1 MPKHDDTA
9 LPADLLRLLA
19 ERAGRP
25 ALGRREPDNAPVY
38 ALLAIEAR
46 RLMLQA
52 QRAVDAFTA
61 AAVEARK
68 PPRCGARRC
77 GNLIEVKPTGRP
89 AEYCSEPCRVA
100 ERRARGMRRPVPRET
115 SAVSG
120 QPLLEF
126 PDADSALTQDQ
137 TLRAE

>member
-1 MPKHDDTA
+1 MRNTDPTA
-9 LPADLLRLLA
+9 IPADLLRLLA
-19 ERAGRP
+19 ERAGSP

-46 RLMLQA
+46 RVMLQA
-52 QRAVDAFTA
+52 ERAVAAFTA

-77 GNLIEVKPTGRP
+77 GNPIVVKATGRP

-100 ERRARGMRRPVPRET
+100 ERRARGMAQYVPRET
-115 SAVSG
+115 SAASG
-120 QPLLEF
+120 RPAAEF
-126 PDADSALTQDQ
+126 PDTVSAPD
-137 TLRAE
+137 

>member
-1 MPKHDDTA
+1 MPTHDDTA
-9 LPADLLRLLA
+9 LPADLLRFLA

-52 QRAVDAFTA
+52 QRAAAAFTA

-100 ERRARGMRRPVPRET
+100 ERRARGMRQYVLREPGAASRRP
-115 SAVSG
+115 AG
-120 QPLLEF
+120 EF
-126 PDADSALTQDQ
+126 PDAGSEPTQDQ